1 MSESGAGDAR
11 YSPRTLGSRPADSL
25 VKTPVSNDPC
35 QRPARAAVMTY
46 HTSSLR
52 PRTDNCNH
60 VTRFFPIFF
69 PAPRCSDPAAA
80 GPATAALT
88 NWRGEDRDAGWRDE
102 GTGGTGRAAR
112 WRRTPS
118 EDSAYRFFPST
129 GFSFI
134 LRPDLL
140 SIQPPLLPP

>member
-1 MSESGAGDAR
+1 MMSESGAGDAR

-52 PRTDNCNH
+52 PRT
-60 VTRFFPIFF
+60 TIAITSRAFSLFFS
-69 PAPRCSDPAAA
+69 PRCSDPAAA
-80 GPATAALT
+80 AAAATAAALT

-102 GTGGTGRAAR
+102 GTGNGKSSEVAAD
-112 WRRTPS
+112 T
-118 EDSAYRFFPST
+118 
-129 GFSFI
+129 
-134 LRPDLL
+134 
-140 SIQPPLLPP
+140 

>member
-69 PAPRCSDPAAA
+69 P
-80 GPATAALT
+80 
-88 NWRGEDRDAGWRDE
+88 
-102 GTGGTGRAAR
+102 
-112 WRRTPS
+112 
-118 EDSAYRFFPST
+118 
-129 GFSFI
+129 
-134 LRPDLL
+134 
-140 SIQPPLLPP
+140 PLLGSSRRRRRSLDKLAQRGQRCGLEG